1 MKRTLAF
8 RSLALL
14 LTLAFVGT
22 SIPVAAQSAASPA
35 PGGSG
40 DSGFSAEQL
49 EQLVAPI
56 ALYPDS
62 LLTQMLMAATY
73 PLEVVQADRFM
84 RENADLTGDAL
95 DAALKE
101 QDWDASVKGLCTLP
115 DVLQQMS
122 DNLDWA
128 QDLGDAFL
136 GQEEEL
142 LDTVQSMRGKA
153 NDAGNLQTTEQQ
165 VVTVQQDR
173 IIVIESPQPEII
185 YVPTYSPTVVYGPS
199 WHYPSYYYPRFY
211 APPPPGYGLI
221 TFGVGVAVGAA
232 IWGNCRWGWGRTSVN
247 INVNRYNSFNRNT
260 NINFNRTNL
269 SGNSARWQH
278 NASHRRGVNYRSSS
292 VANTYGGRGGSNRV
306 SRDQARGR
314 STASKGTRQ
323 VHTPTAGAKS
333 RTAGAKSRTAGAQAP
348 KAGASSRAGAGQ
360 GTTARGKA
368 SSAGQGAAAQNRA
381 SGKKSQGGGA
391 AKRPPASTAGRSSA
405 ASKSSAFSGS
415 SQPSADRAASSRGS
429 KSRGTKS
436 YGGHSGSKGG
446 KARSGG
452 GGRRK

>member
-22 SIPVAAQSAASPA
+22 GIPVAAQSAASPA

-323 VHTPTAGAKS
+323 VQTPTAGA
-333 RTAGAKSRTAGAQAP
+333 RSRTAGAQAQ
-348 KAGASSRAGAGQ
+348 KAGASSRASAGQ
-360 GTTARGKA
+360 GAAARGKA

-391 AKRPPASTAGRSSA
+391 AKHPPASTAGRSSA
-405 ASKSSAFSGS
+405 ASKNSAFSGS
-415 SQPSADRAASSRGS
+415 SRPSADRAASSRGS

-436 YGGHSGSKGG
+436 YSGNSGSKGG